1 MPLLGMLAAGAGMGA
16 ARASN
21 LNTQAANE
29 LEIGDRR
36 EMLRMQFLEHQYQ
49 QGRADSLADAKNNA
63 ILNEAKYKRDREDK
77 LSDAEL
83 KHKQSKEILDVQESG
98 RNARTA
104 STNASRKEAAL
115 LRKEGSPSTAKGALT
130 LPDGRTFT
138 ANSPEYRFAVDLV
151 NSGEAPDLATAIRI
165 VISKGLVSQAS
176 NNPISFKE
184 GSPAVARGMTEQLLF
199 GNDLVPQ
206 QAVGNR
212 LKYEDLLK

>member
-49 QGRADSLADAKNNA
+49 QGRADNLADAKNNA
-63 ILNEAKYKRDREDK
+63 LLNEAKYERDRGDK

-83 KHKQSKEILDVQESG
+83 KHKQSKELIGIQESG

-115 LRKEGSPSTAKGALT
+115 LKAGGGA
-130 LPDGRTFT
+130 DGQTFKP
-138 ANSPEYRFAVDLV
+138 NSPEYRFATDLV
-151 NSGEAPDLATAIRI
+151 NAGEFDHLPEPERLSAAIRL
-165 VISKGLVSQAS
+165 VISKGLVSQAA

-184 GSPAVARGMTEQLLF
+184 GSPAVAKGMTDQLF
-199 GNDLVPQ
+199 GNNLVPQ
-206 QAVGNR
+206 QGTSNR

>member
-49 QGRADSLADAKNNA
+49 QGRADNLADAKNNA
-63 ILNEAKYKRDREDK
+63 LLNEAKYERDRGDK

-83 KHKQSKEILDVQESG
+83 KHKQSKELIGIQESG

-115 LRKEGSPSTAKGALT
+115 LRSGASAGKGA
-130 LPDGRTFT
+130 DGQTFKP
-138 ANSPEYRFAVDLV
+138 NSPEYRFATDLV
-151 NSGEAPDLATAIRI
+151 NAGEFDHLPEPERLSAAIRL
-165 VISKGLVSQAS
+165 VISRGLVGQAA
-176 NNPISFKE
+176 
-184 GSPAVARGMTEQLLF
+184 GSVHGLTDGIVATSRRFGNELF
-199 GNDLVPQ
+199 GNNLVPQ
-206 QAVGNR
+206 QGTSNR